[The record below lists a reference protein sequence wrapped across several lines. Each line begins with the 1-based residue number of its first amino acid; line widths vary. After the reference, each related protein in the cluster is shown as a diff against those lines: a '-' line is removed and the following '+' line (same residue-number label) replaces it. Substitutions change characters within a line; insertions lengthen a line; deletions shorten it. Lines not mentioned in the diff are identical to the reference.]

1 MYNIHIAQ
9 AEVPVGKKSILEKKI
24 MFKTNSN
31 WPAIA
36 YNIQTRP

>member
-9 AEVPVGKKSILEKKI
+9 AEVPVEKNRFWKKKI

-36 YNIQTRP
+36 YNIQT

>member
-9 AEVPVGKKSILEKKI
+9 AEVPMEKIDFGKKI
-24 MFKTNSN
+24 MFKKSN

-36 YNIQTRP
+36 YNIQTYLYI